1 MDLKLAKQVAIEA
14 VKDAGKTLIDNLNKV
29 KTCSFKAKSDIVTEI
44 DIKAEKLIISKIK
57 KNFPDHS
64 IHSEEEGLIDN
75 KSSFLWV
82 IDPVDGTMNYYH
94 AASPFRVAVC
104 LVENNIPLIS
114 AIYNPVR
121 DQLYFA
127 ERGKGA
133 TLNNRKIKVN
143 NNFELKNS
151 VVMTHISSKKDARVR
166 TIIALD
172 SIFNKTLHMRMF
184 GSGLAAMTYVAS
196 GKFDVFFNI
205 STHPWDILPGA
216 LIVEEAGGVV
226 TDIQGKKIN
235 ADSKS
240 VLATNGKVHA
250 DMLKLLQD
258 I

>member
-1 MDLKLAKQVAIEA
+1 
-14 VKDAGKTLIDNLNKV
+14 
-29 KTCSFKAKSDIVTEI
+29 
-44 DIKAEKLIISKIK
+44 
-57 KNFPDHS
+57 
-64 IHSEEEGLIDN
+64 
-75 KSSFLWV
+75 
-82 IDPVDGTMNYYH
+82 MNYYH

>member
-1 MDLKLAKQVAIEA
+1 MDLKLA
-14 VKDAGKTLIDNLNKV
+14 KTLIDNLNKV

>member
-94 AASPFRVAVC
+94 AASPFIVAVC

>member
-240 VLATNGKVHA
+240 VLATNGKVPA